1 MVLKDHVV
9 NGSFIVCVKSSTGA
23 SSESVLKMLATF
35 SHLMNYNDWCYQAL
49 VLFPQLN
56 TCALQWPDS
65 QITLCISRQL
75 PY

>member
-49 VLFPQLN
+49 VP
-56 TCALQWPDS
+56 
-65 QITLCISRQL
+65 ISSVKYLRPAMARQSDNVEHF
-75 PY
+75 

>member
-49 VLFPQLN
+49 VLFPQ
-56 TCALQWPDS
+56 
-65 QITLCISRQL
+65 
-75 PY
+75 